1 MSERMDTNRI
11 ISATDKFILF
21 GAVFILFFSALDPWF
36 FWDSREIVNGISFIV
51 LIYISFKYKFSFL
64 KKTSINKCAIILYCI
79 ILLWMDGIKSFISPS
94 FYINIII
101 LTWIINLHKS
111 LKGQLFSFIVKTFV
125 LINSI
130 SLIAWILYLLGIPFP
145 HTYVEY
151 SVYKYDNYYFFL
163 FNLNFI
169 NQIIP
174 RFSGVIIE
182 PGHLSMVSAL
192 LLYCNGMKL
201 NKRVN
206 LMLLIFII
214 FSFSL
219 SGYILY
225 ITAYFYNQLIIKKV
239 WKQFAIISMIFA
251 FIVIPFTLQ
260 YNGGDNA
267 INQLILARLEFEDG
281 EMSGNNRNAEGF
293 ELFYKKNIKG
303 EKLLLGIGNEKW
315 SKIDY
320 TNCSYKSFICA
331 NGLVGLFMLILL
343 YICFIAPYS
352 NKYTICL
359 LLLYIMSFWQRPY
372 ALMRYELFIF
382 ILGIVHITLSNK
394 LYKNTI
400 NNESCISNSST

>member
-1 MSERMDTNRI
+1 MDTNRI

-101 LTWIINLHKS
+101 LTW
-111 LKGQLFSFIVKTFV
+111 
-125 LINSI
+125 
-130 SLIAWILYLLGIPFP
+130 IPFP